1 MKLRWQGIKLSKGR
15 IDFTDNFIKPN
26 YSANLT
32 RIEGTISAVASDK
45 PEPATVDVAGAV
57 DDGAPLKITGQLHPL
72 GPRLYTDIQGSAKG
86 IELTRLT
93 PYAARY
99 AGYAIE
105 KGSLSMTVHYKID
118 GGKLE
123 AQNQIFLDQLTFGE
137 KVDSPDATKLPVL
150 FAVSLLKNRRGE
162 IDIKLP
168 ISGSLDD
175 PQFSVGGII
184 WRVIVNLITKAVM
197 APFSLLS
204 GGGDELGFVPFAP
217 GSAELSD
224 GGRGR
229 AWTPWLA
236 SLTTGRPSSWRPPAV
251 PTRRWMCPACVPP
264 MWTA

>member
-1 MKLRWQGIKLSKGR
+1 
-15 IDFTDNFIKPN
+15 
-26 YSANLT
+26 
-32 RIEGTISAVASDK
+32 
-45 PEPATVDVAGAV
+45 
-57 DDGAPLKITGQLHPL
+57 
-72 GPRLYTDIQGSAKG
+72 
-86 IELTRLT
+86 
-93 PYAARY
+93 
-99 AGYAIE
+99 
-105 KGSLSMTVHYKID
+105 MTVHYKID

-204 GGGDELGFVPFAP
+204 PLIGPAIDRIA
-217 GSAELSD
+217 
-224 GGRGR
+224 GGRRWMIIGS
-229 AWTPWLA
+229 LA
-236 SLTTGRPSSWRPPAV
+236 LRSLFAFLLITNFDDLPSSSRPPAV